1 MKKRLLAV
9 LAAAFLLSTGTVS
22 AQDEKIDC
30 ESMATLGAALDG
42 IRQGLEA
49 GESVD
54 DETYDALANLINGM
68 RVVAEAEGNA
78 QLDRA
83 LDRLVEAH
91 NNENRGEYV
100 AALRDVDTAWG
111 ALYVADC
118 S

>member
-9 LAAAFLLSTGTVS
+9 LAAAVLFSMGTVS
-22 AQDEKIDC
+22 AQDERIDC
-30 ESMATLGAALDG
+30 ESMATLGASLDG

-49 GESVD
+49 GEGVD
-54 DETYDALANLINGM
+54 DETYSVLADLINGM

-83 LDRLVEAH
+83 LDRLVDAH
-91 NNENRGEYV
+91 NNEDRGEYV

-118 S
+118 N